1 MYFID
6 WQGLEIF
13 DSISYNEKDSKLE
26 WTNTF
31 TNIVSAAEIP
41 RNTQRVRSFQ
51 ERAVRVIEYNS
62 LSLLLTQV
70 CMPSSR
76 RGVLKSKPGPLYND
90 SSQWELLLYMWLM

>member
-26 WTNTF
+26 WTNTL

-51 ERAVRVIEYNS
+51 ERVIEYNS